1 MKFAT
6 LEDKKLFLI
15 EIEKVSLIEK
25 VDEAWEPTPD
35 LLEMYVKKRND
46 LIPKY
51 RDFRR
56 SQSAKEAW
64 RHNRYNFMKGI
75 KRFHKSTKGKRM
87 HRAIGDFLATRE
99 SYVQYSPFHPGI
111 FEALKAINSLK
122 THAYIELEHFMPMED
137 YIEFTELVE
146 NIIPMIGRADDTL
159 IKASIGL
166 NKDDVELLYRLTEEK
181 ELILAYSRKLNKPV
195 EDVQNSWNQIKEKLL
210 QTKVEEYEYL
220 YTELVEKLESK
231 LNP

>member
-1 MKFAT
+1 MGKVR
-6 LEDKKLFLI
+6 LI
-15 EIEKVSLIEK
+15 ARLDIKGPNLI
-25 VDEAWEPTPD
+25 
-35 LLEMYVKKRND
+35 
-46 LIPKY
+46 
-51 RDFRR
+51 
-56 SQSAKEAW
+56 
-64 RHNRYNFMKGI
+64 KGI
-75 KRFHKSTKGKRM
+75 HLEGLRVMGPPHEFA
-87 HRAIGDFLATRE
+87 HRYYKE
-99 SYVQYSPFHPGI
+99 GI
-111 FEALKAINSLK
+111 DEIIYMDTVASLYGRNSL
-122 THAYIELEHFMPMED
+122 
-137 YIEFTELVE
+137 TELVE